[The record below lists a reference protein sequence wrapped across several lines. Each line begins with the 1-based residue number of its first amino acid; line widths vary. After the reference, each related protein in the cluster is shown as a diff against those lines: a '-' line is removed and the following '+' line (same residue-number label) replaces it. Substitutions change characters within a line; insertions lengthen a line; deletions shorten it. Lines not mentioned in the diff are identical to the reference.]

1 MEQSLAPLPSA
12 PSPTQE
18 PMGPLRRPGVVTAA
32 GVVLIVT
39 GALVGLFG
47 LLAALVGSQ
56 WESFIQNPQ
65 VVDQVGVLSATFG
78 RLLTVIGLILA
89 AFGALDLVSG
99 VYVLM
104 ARGWARIAG
113 IVLALIGGL
122 FWLLSMI
129 GVTARS
135 APVLL
140 VLLGS
145 SAFVIWALA
154 ANGAYFDWRS
164 RGANG

>member
-1 MEQSLAPLPSA
+1 M
-12 PSPTQE
+12 QE
-18 PMGPLRRPGVVTAA
+18 PMGPPRRPGVVTAA

-39 GALVGLFG
+39 GALVSLFG
-47 LLAALVGSQ
+47 LLAAMVGSQ
-56 WESFIQNPQ
+56 WESVIQNPQ
-65 VVDQVGVLSATFG
+65 VVDQVGALPGALGPF
-78 RLLTVIGLILA
+78 LTVVGLILA
-89 AFGALDLVSG
+89 AFGVLDLASG

-104 ARGWARIAG
+104 ARGWARITG
-113 IVLALIGGL
+113 ITLASIGGL

-135 APVLL
+135 APVPL

-154 ANGAYFDWRS
+154 ANGAYFDGRS